1 MPDVPLSLRSL
12 SLRLTLMVILS
23 ASIFASF
30 STWGRAQDHEQ
41 ERETSHLLAILFDS
55 GRIVVGMNQALNRHL
70 EGANYAFVDGHVKWL
85 KKTNLSNDAP
95 SGSRATFLLK

>member
-1 MPDVPLSLRSL
+1 MPDVPPLLRHLSLRF
-12 SLRLTLMVILS
+12 TLMAVLS

-55 GRIVVGMNQALNRHL
+55 GRLVVGMNQELI
-70 EGANYAFVDGHVKWL
+70 
-85 KKTNLSNDAP
+85 NDC
-95 SGSRATFLLK
+95 LLYTSDAADE